1 MKNSIYSTERILKVL
16 VADWIKSEER
26 KQAYEK
32 VDGRVGDGGQE
43 VTLKYQKCKQSLLFP
58 DPRGTSNMANIYRTG
73 LNCGK
78 LKIGYGY

>member
-43 VTLKYQKCKQSLLFP
+43 VT
-58 DPRGTSNMANIYRTG
+58 
-73 LNCGK
+73 
-78 LKIGYGY
+78 